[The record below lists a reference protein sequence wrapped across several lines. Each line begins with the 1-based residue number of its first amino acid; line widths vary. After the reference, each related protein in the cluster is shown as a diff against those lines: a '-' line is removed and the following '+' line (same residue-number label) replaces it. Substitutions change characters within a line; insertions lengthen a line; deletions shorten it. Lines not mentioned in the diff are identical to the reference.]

1 MTPRRWVLRGSDVE
15 ARERISRASPVSG
28 LVAAVLAAR
37 GVSDPDDVDA
47 FLNPSL
53 AALPDPSLIHG
64 MDAAVDRLSRAFS
77 AREPVWVYTDYDVDG
92 VTSAALLDEFFRA
105 CGFPVH
111 VRLPHRER
119 EGYGLSPDAVREI
132 AGRGG
137 RVVVTADCGIGAVDA
152 ARSARELGVDLVIT
166 DHHTPGPEVP
176 RAAAV
181 VNPKLPDSAYPDAA
195 IAGVGVAWNL
205 AVALRRRWRE
215 TGGFQSRPEPDLRDL
230 LDLVALGT
238 VADVVPLRGV
248 NRALVS
254 AGLRQLNRKPRP
266 GVAALREVAGVRGAL
281 RAGHIGFQLGPR
293 LNAAGRLEGPQE
305 ALALLSAAD
314 LSTAR
319 PLAARL
325 DELNRRRQAE
335 ERSILDEA
343 SARVERERW
352 WPERWSLV
360 VESAGWHAG
369 VVGIVASR
377 LAERYTR
384 PTVVLAVDGASA
396 KGSARSVP
404 GLHLHEALSDCS
416 DLLDRFGGHAAA
428 AGLGLPAAAVGA
440 FRERFEAA
448 VRSRL
453 TPEALVPVL
462 TLDAVVSFDEL
473 TETAV
478 ADLETLEPF
487 GAGNPSPGFVSRG
500 VRVLDVRP
508 LGREGEHL
516 KFRLGQGQAR
526 VEAVAWRRA
535 AVLRHVRPGDVVD
548 VAYTP
553 QIRRWGGSESVQLQ
567 VEEMR
572 PA

>member
-1 MTPRRWVLRGSDVE
+1 M
-15 ARERISRASPVSG
+15 
-28 LVAAVLAAR
+28 
-37 GVSDPDDVDA
+37 
-47 FLNPSL
+47 
-53 AALPDPSLIHG
+53 
-64 MDAAVDRLSRAFS
+64 
-77 AREPVWVYTDYDVDG
+77 
-92 VTSAALLDEFFRA
+92 
-105 CGFPVH
+105 
-111 VRLPHRER
+111 
-119 EGYGLSPDAVREI
+119 
-132 AGRGG
+132 
-137 RVVVTADCGIGAVDA
+137 
-152 ARSARELGVDLVIT
+152 
-166 DHHTPGPEVP
+166 
-176 RAAAV
+176 
-181 VNPKLPDSAYPDAA
+181 
-195 IAGVGVAWNL
+195 
-205 AVALRRRWRE
+205 
-215 TGGFQSRPEPDLRDL
+215 
-230 LDLVALGT
+230 ALGT

-248 NRALVS
+248 NRALVT
-254 AGLRQLNRKPRP
+254 AGLRQLNRKPRA
-266 GVAALREVAGVRGAL
+266 GVKRPREVAGVRGAL

-335 ERSILDEA
+335 ERSILEEA

-352 WPERWSLV
+352 WPGRWSLV
-360 VESAGWHAG
+360 VESEGWHAG

-384 PTVVLAVDGASA
+384 PTVVLAVDGGAA

-404 GLHLHEALSDCS
+404 GLHLHETLSDCA

-428 AGLGLPAAAVGA
+428 AGLGLPASSVGE

-453 TPEALVPVL
+453 APDALVPVL
-462 TLDAVVSFDEL
+462 LLDAEAAFAEL
-473 TETAV
+473 TEPAV
-478 ADLETLEPF
+478 ADLGTLEPF
-487 GAGNPSPGFVSRG
+487 GAGNPSPGFLSRG
-500 VRVLDVRP
+500 ARVLDVRP

-516 KFRLGQGQAR
+516 RFRLGQGGVR

-535 AVLRHVRPGDVVD
+535 ASLGHVRPGDVVD

-553 QIRRWGGSESVQLQ
+553 QIRSWGGAASVQLQ